1 MTTHNLLAGR
11 RLLLFGVSAAAAA
24 AIAGRSVKAA
34 TEPAQR
40 SVEVWKSTDCTCCD
54 GWVRHI
60 RASGFAVSVHE
71 VDDITP
77 VKQARGVPQEL
88 WSCHTAVSEGYVL
101 EGHIPAPDLKRL
113 LAERPQAK
121 GLAVPG
127 MEPSSPGMDQPGQA
141 YAVIL
146 FGSPGGNRT
155 YARHA

>member
-1 MTTHNLLAGR
+1 MTAQNLLTGR
-11 RLLLFGVSAAAAA
+11 RLLLFGISAAAAA
-24 AIAGRSVKAA
+24 VAGRSVMAA
-34 TEPAQR
+34 TDAGQR
-40 SVEVWKSTDCTCCD
+40 SVEVWKSTDCTCCE

-60 RASGFAVSVHE
+60 SSSGFVATVHE
-71 VDDITP
+71 TEDIDA
-77 VKQARGVPQEL
+77 VKQARGIPQAL

-101 EGHIPAPDLKRL
+101 EGHVPAPDIKRL

-146 FGSPGGNRT
+146 FGAPGGNRT